1 MHRLHQCRPIYM
13 LLLVTSV
20 VALSGFAAAQ
30 TWPPPQFVTS
40 ASLPIGASTNG
51 TGTSAVLFSTGSGE
65 LQATVETSG
74 RWSSP
79 VVLTTATTI
88 GLVAVAPAGDGLAV
102 WSTSSG
108 LQAAFYTAGHWG
120 SPITLDTNSA
130 SSLTL
135 NLGVDGHGIDT
146 VVWEHRTSSACSLVA
161 ITGTAAAGFGSSQA
175 IGAPCTGWAN
185 LAVNSSGQAIVAQ
198 GATTLEVAPILATTR
213 ASNGSWG
220 SPLQIAKPY
229 YGRQRP
235 KVGLGNN
242 GTAVAV
248 WRARTFGEYVAEENG
263 KWGTPAVLPQGTGS
277 SYPNVAVDGNGNAVA
292 AYLGRVS
299 YRPAGGVF
307 QTPVDLGNT
316 AQVVASPAGTF
327 MVTGSSVATL
337 LPGTSTWNQ
346 NGPSSSLLA
355 IAPGTALAI
364 VSPLISVS
372 TASVP

>member
-1 MHRLHQCRPIYM
+1 MHRLHQSRPIYM

-30 TWPPPQFVTS
+30 TWSPPQFVTS

-102 WSTSSG
+102 WSTSSA

-146 VVWEHRTSSACSLVA
+146 VVWEHRASSACSLVA

-213 ASNGSWG
+213 A
-220 SPLQIAKPY
+220 
-229 YGRQRP
+229 
-235 KVGLGNN
+235 
-242 GTAVAV
+242 
-248 WRARTFGEYVAEENG
+248 
-263 KWGTPAVLPQGTGS
+263 
-277 SYPNVAVDGNGNAVA
+277 
-292 AYLGRVS
+292 
-299 YRPAGGVF
+299 
-307 QTPVDLGNT
+307 
-316 AQVVASPAGTF
+316 
-327 MVTGSSVATL
+327 
-337 LPGTSTWNQ
+337 
-346 NGPSSSLLA
+346 
-355 IAPGTALAI
+355 
-364 VSPLISVS
+364 
-372 TASVP
+372 